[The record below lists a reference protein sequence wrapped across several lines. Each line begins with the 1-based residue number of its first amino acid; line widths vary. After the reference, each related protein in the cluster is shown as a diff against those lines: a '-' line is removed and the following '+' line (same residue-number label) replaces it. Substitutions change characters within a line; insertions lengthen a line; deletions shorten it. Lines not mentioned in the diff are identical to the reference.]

1 MQSMKRAGLIF
12 GAALCAVLLFSG
24 CGDADIPAASSKAS
38 HIVLE
43 ADSSAQVSSGPASA
57 AAASS
62 AADARTPAGRGSG
75 NEDVVNPVS
84 TDSEAFN
91 IKFKNNPIDAKY
103 AAEMD
108 DAESTT
114 DIVKVSDKYTDV
126 WSKEI
131 DHACAELKKALASD
145 TGKWSGVESG
155 QKAWEAGKDAEIQKI
170 NAQAQVDGGSMAR
183 ITAASEAMEYY
194 RSRAAEL
201 YRVLYGVEPDFT
213 YAFSAN

>member
-1 MQSMKRAGLIF
+1 MRCMKRAGLIF

-38 HIVLE
+38 HIVLQ
-43 ADSSAQVSSGPASA
+43 ADSSAQISSRPASA

-62 AADARTPAGRGSG
+62 AAGSPAGRGNG
-75 NEDVVNPVS
+75 NENVVNPVS

-91 IKFKNNPIDAKY
+91 KKFKNNPIDAKY

-108 DAESTT
+108 NAASTT

-131 DHACAELKKALASD
+131 DHAYAELKKALASD

-170 NAQAQVDGGSMAR
+170 NTQAQADGGSMAR
-183 ITAASEAMEYY
+183 ITSASETMEYY

-201 YRVLYGVEPDFT
+201 YRILYGAEPDFT

>member
-1 MQSMKRAGLIF
+1 MKRAGLIF
-12 GAALCAVLLFSG
+12 GAALCAVLLLSG

-43 ADSSAQVSSGPASA
+43 ADSSAQVSSRPASA

-62 AADARTPAGRGSG
+62 AAGSPAGRGNG
-75 NEDVVNPVS
+75 NENVVNPVS

-91 IKFKNNPIDAKY
+91 IKFKSNPIDAKY

-108 DAESTT
+108 DAASTT

-131 DHACAELKKALASD
+131 DHAYAELKKALASD

-170 NAQAQVDGGSMAR
+170 NAQAQADGGSMAR
-183 ITAASEAMEYY
+183 ITSASETMEYY

-201 YRVLYGVEPDFT
+201 YRILYGAEPDFT

>member
-1 MQSMKRAGLIF
+1 MKRAGLIF

-43 ADSSAQVSSGPASA
+43 ADSSAQVSSRPASA
-57 AAASS
+57 AKASS
-62 AADARTPAGRGSG
+62 AADAQTPAGRGSG
-75 NEDVVNPVS
+75 NENVVNPVS

-91 IKFKNNPIDAKY
+91 IKFKSNPIDAKY

-114 DIVKVSDKYTDV
+114 DIVTVSDKYANV

-131 DHACAELKKALASD
+131 DHAYAELKKALASD

-170 NAQAQVDGGSMAR
+170 NAQAQEGGGSMAR
-183 ITAASEAMEYY
+183 ITQASQIMEYY

-201 YRVLYGVEPDFT
+201 YRILYGVEPNFT